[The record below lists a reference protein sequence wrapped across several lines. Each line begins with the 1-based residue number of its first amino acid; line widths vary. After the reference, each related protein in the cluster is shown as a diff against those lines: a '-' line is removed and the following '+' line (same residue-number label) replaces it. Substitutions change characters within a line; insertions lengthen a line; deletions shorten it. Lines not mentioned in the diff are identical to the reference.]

1 MKTWDEILAQKVI
14 RWLMD
19 KYMPTYHISRNPV
32 REKKV
37 YREVKME
44 DVKDMQIEMLKAR
57 GEHDAI

>member
-1 MKTWDEILAQKVI
+1 MKSWDEILAEKAI
-14 RWLMD
+14 RWLME
-19 KYMPTYHISRNPV
+19 KYMPTHHISRNPV

-57 GEHDAI
+57 GEGTNE